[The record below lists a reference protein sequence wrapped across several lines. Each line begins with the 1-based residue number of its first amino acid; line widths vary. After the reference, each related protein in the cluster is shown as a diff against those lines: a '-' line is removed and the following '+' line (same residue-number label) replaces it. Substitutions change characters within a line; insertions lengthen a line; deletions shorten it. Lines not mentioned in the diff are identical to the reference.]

1 MAGTNLTLGEARERG
16 DLLEV
21 ASYHIT
27 LDLTDGTG
35 KPGTDTFRSVTEV
48 KFSARRPG
56 ASTFIDLIAANVR
69 AATLNGQNLDVSTYD
84 PEKGLILDGLA
95 EENVLVVDADCR
107 YMNTGEGLHRFVD
120 PVDDEVYLYSQFETG
135 DAKRVYA
142 CFDQPDLKATFTLEV
157 TAPEHWEV
165 VSNTT
170 PEVDGAVRKFPP
182 TARMSTY
189 ITALVAGP
197 YHKVTDLHD
206 DIPLGLFCRQSLKDF
221 LDPDEIFEITKQGF
235 DFFHEH
241 FGVRY
246 PFGKYDQLIVPE
258 FNAGAMENA
267 GCVTIT
273 ESYIFRGKVTD
284 YVRENRANTILHE
297 MAHMWFGDL
306 VTMRWWDD
314 LWLNE
319 SFAEWAAHWAA
330 AGGTRFTDSWAAFC
344 TDRKGWGYRQDQLS
358 STHPIAADIP
368 DMQAVEVNFDGI
380 TYAKG
385 ASVLKQLVAF
395 VGEDEF
401 VSGLRS
407 YFKAHAF
414 GNTTLADLL
423 TALTEASGRDL
434 SNWSAQWLETAG
446 VNTLRPEFTL
456 APDGTYASFAVSQEG
471 MAEHGTLR
479 AHRIA
484 IGLYDLSESTGK
496 LIRRRRV
503 ETDIHGARTE
513 IDELVGETPPAV
525 VLLNDDD
532 LTYAKIRL
540 DERSLATVV
549 EHIGGFTESLP
560 RSLLWATAWDM
571 CRDAELPTRDYV
583 RLVLNGLA
591 AESTISVVETQL
603 RQARAAL
610 ASYADPSW
618 APEGY
623 KLVADAALERLRA
636 AEPGSDVQLVW
647 ARTFAGT
654 ARTDEN
660 IAVLKTLLDGAEVVP
675 GLEVDTELRWDFL
688 QSLVARGAAGEAEIT
703 AELER
708 DNTDQGSKEAATARA
723 LVPTAE
729 AKAAAWHLATEDDTI
744 PNQVGLSVIRGFGHP
759 DQAALLEPYV
769 ERFFATVSDVWARRT
784 SEVAQNVA
792 VLLYPAWSV
801 TQETV
806 DRTDTWLAQADHPP
820 ALRRLVVEGKDR
832 LVRALR
838 ARACDASAS
847 N

>member
-16 DLLEV
+16 DLLDV
-21 ASYHIT
+21 ASYHIA
-27 LDLTDGTG
+27 LDLTDGAG
-35 KPGTDTFRSVTEV
+35 NPGTDTFRSVTEV
-48 KFSARRPG
+48 KFSAKTPG
-56 ASTFIDLIAANVR
+56 ASTFIDLIAADVR
-69 AATLNGQNLDVSTYD
+69 AATLNGTPLDVSNYD
-84 PEKGLILDGLA
+84 PEVGLRLEGLNA
-95 EENVLVVDADCR
+95 DNVLVVDADCR

-165 VSNTT
+165 VSNSVA
-170 PEVDGAVRKFPP
+170 EKVGAVVKFAP
-182 TARMSTY
+182 TPRMSTY

-197 YHKVTDLHD
+197 YHKVTDVHD
-206 DIPLGLFCRQSLKDF
+206 DIPLGLYCRQSLKTF
-221 LDPDEIFEITKQGF
+221 LDPAEIFEITKQGF

-246 PFGKYDQLIVPE
+246 PFGKYDQLFVPE

-267 GCVTIT
+267 GCVTIS
-273 ESYIFRGKVTD
+273 ESYVFRGKVTD

-358 STHPIAADIP
+358 STHPIACDIP

-385 ASVLKQLVAF
+385 ASVLKQLVAY
-395 VGEDEF
+395 VGEDDF

-446 VNTLRPEFTL
+446 VNTLRPDFAL
-456 APDGTYASFAVSQEG
+456 APDGTYASFAVTQD
-471 MAEHGTLR
+471 APPDHATLR
-479 AHRIA
+479 SHRIA
-484 IGLYDLSESTGK
+484 IGLYDLSESTGR

-503 ETDIHGARTE
+503 ETDIHGPRTE
-513 IDELVGETPPAV
+513 VAELVGEQPPAV

-540 DERSLATVV
+540 DEQSLATVV
-549 EHIGGFTESLP
+549 DHIGGFTEALP

-603 RQARAAL
+603 RQVRAAL
-610 ASYADPSW
+610 ASYADPAW
-618 APEGY
+618 APSGY
-623 KLVADAALERLRA
+623 ELVAEAALERLRT

-654 ARTDEN
+654 ARTE
-660 IAVLKTLLDGAEVVP
+660 AHLAYLRALLDGTEQVT
-675 GLEVDTELRWDFL
+675 GLDVDTELRWDFL
-688 QSLVARGAAGEAEIT
+688 QSLVGMGAAGEAEIA

-708 DNTDQGSKEAATARA
+708 DPTDQGNKEAATARA

-729 AKAAAWHLATEDDTI
+729 AKAQAWHLATEDDTI
-744 PNQVGLSVIRGFGHP
+744 PNQVGLAVIRGFGHP
-759 DQAALLEPYV
+759 NQAALLEPYTD
-769 ERFFATVSDVWARRT
+769 RFFAVVADVWARRT

-792 VLLYPAWSV
+792 VLLYPAWAV

-806 DRTDTWLAQADHPP
+806 ERTDAWLASADHPP

-838 ARACDASAS
+838 ARACDASAAS
-847 N
+847 

>member
-1 MAGTNLTLGEARERG
+1 MAGSNLTLGEARARG
-16 DLLEV
+16 ELLDI
-21 ASYHIT
+21 ASYHIA

-35 KPGTDTFRSVTEV
+35 RPGVETFHSVTEV
-48 KFSARRPG
+48 KFSARAG
-56 ASTFIDLIAANVR
+56 ASTFIDLIAAGVR
-69 AATLNGQNLDVSTYD
+69 SASLNGVPLDVSGYD
-84 PEKGLILDGLA
+84 PDIGLVLDGLA
-95 EENVLVVDADCR
+95 AENVLIVDADCR

-157 TAPEHWEV
+157 NAPAHWEV
-165 VSNTT
+165 ISNSASEPGSPPGVS
-170 PEVDGAVRKFPP
+170 KFPP
-182 TARMSTY
+182 TPRMSTY

-197 YHKVTDLHD
+197 YYKVTDFHD
-206 DIPLGLFCRQSLKDF
+206 DIPLGLYCRKSLAQF

-358 STHPIAADIP
+358 STHPIACDIP

-385 ASVLKQLVAF
+385 ASVLKQLVAY
-395 VGEDEF
+395 VGEDAF
-401 VSGLRS
+401 VAGIRT

-414 GNTTLADLL
+414 GNSTLADLL

-446 VNTLRPEFTL
+446 VNTLRPDFTL
-456 APDGTYASFAVSQEG
+456 APDGTYARFAVTQE
-471 MAEHGTLR
+471 APPDHGTLR

-484 IGLYDLSESTGK
+484 IGLYDLSESTGS
-496 LIRRRRV
+496 LIRRSRV
-503 ETDIHGARTE
+503 EIDIHGPRTE
-513 IDELVGETPPAV
+513 IDELIGVQPPAV

-549 EHIGGFTESLP
+549 DAIGGFREALP
-560 RSLLWATAWDM
+560 RSLVWATAWDM
-571 CRDAELPTRDYV
+571 CRDAELATRDYV

-610 ASYADPSW
+610 SSYADPAW

-623 KLVADAALERLRA
+623 KAVADAALARLRS

-654 ARTDEN
+654 ARTE
-660 IAVLKTLLDGAEVVP
+660 AHLAFLRGLLAGSEQVA

-688 QSLVARGAAGEAEIT
+688 QSLVGVGGAGEAEIA

-708 DNTDQGSKEAATARA
+708 DPTDQGQKEAVTARA
-723 LVPTAE
+723 LLPTPE
-729 AKAAAWHLATEDDTI
+729 AKAEAWRLATADDSL
-744 PNQVGLSVIRGFGHP
+744 PNQVGLAVIRGFSHP
-759 DQAALLEPYV
+759 DQTELLKPFAQ
-769 ERFFATVSDVWARRT
+769 RFFEIVGDVWARRS

-792 VLLYPAWSV
+792 VLLYPSWDV
-801 TQETV
+801 TDETV
-806 DRTDTWLAQADHPP
+806 RRTDEWLASADHPP
-820 ALRRLVVEGKDR
+820 SLRRLVVEGRDR
-832 LVRALR
+832 LVRALA
-838 ARACDASAS
+838 ARAKDAAAS
-847 N
+847 

>member
-56 ASTFIDLIAANVR
+56 ASTFIDLIAKTVR
-69 AATLNGQNLDVSTYD
+69 AATLNGTALDVSGYD
-84 PEKGLILDGLA
+84 PEKGLELSGLEA
-95 EENVLVVDADCR
+95 DNVLVVDADCL

-157 TAPEHWEV
+157 TAPDHWEV

-170 PEVDGAVRKFPP
+170 PEKAGAVRKFPP

-206 DIPLGLFCRQSLKDF
+206 DIPLGLYCRQSLKEF

-446 VNTLRPEFTL
+446 VNTLRPSFTL
-456 APDGTYASFAVSQEG
+456 APDGSYASFAVTQEG

-513 IDELVGETPPAV
+513 IDDLVGETPPAV

-540 DERSLATVV
+540 DERSLSTVV
-549 EHIGGFTESLP
+549 DHIGGFTESLP

-610 ASYADPSW
+610 ASYADPEW
-618 APEGY
+618 APTGY
-623 KLVADAALERLRA
+623 ALVADAALERLRA

-660 IAVLKTLLDGAEVVP
+660 IAVLKALLDGSEIVP

-769 ERFFATVSDVWARRT
+769 ERFFAAVSDVWARRT

-792 VLLYPAWSV
+792 VLLYPAWAVS
-801 TQETV
+801 EDTV
-806 DRTDTWLAQADHPP
+806 ARTDAWLAGADHPP

-847 N
+847 S